1 MYPLFKFQNNKNAY
15 TTKVRLGSPPKEN
28 IFFENFEVTLTEKVK
43 FLLFSLIIDLLD
55 VQF

>member
-28 IFFENFEVTLTEKVK
+28 IFFENFEGTLTEKVK